1 MLQIK
6 TIRNADP
13 SAFDEAVNAALA
25 DGWTLTRRL
34 AGTAFIAELE
44 REEITE
50 GERICENCAHFD
62 LGNDQEPCRSCD
74 EYASKWEVM
83 P

>member
-34 AGTAFIAELE
+34 SGPDFIAELE

-50 GERICENCAHFD
+50 GERSCENCAHFN
-62 LGNDQEPCRSCD
+62 LCSDQEPCRSCD
-74 EYASKWEVM
+74 ENASKWEVAE
-83 P
+83 